1 MDFKNILYNQ
11 EDSVVR
17 ITLNRP
23 DTANALSLEL
33 IEEIITVIEGLE
45 KSQDVSVL
53 VIDSSGKNFSSG
65 HLLKELV
72 DGSMLSYRNV
82 FTRCSEM
89 MEKLHRLAIPVL
101 ASVRG
106 AAFAA
111 GCQLVGACDLAVA
124 EESARFATPGVKIG
138 LFCTTPMVSLTRC
151 VGRKTALDMLITGRV
166 LSAPEALQHGL
177 ISRICTAER
186 LEEETNE
193 IARTIATYSRVAVR
207 SGKAAFYHQIEMAE
221 TEAIFYAK
229 DVISY
234 DLAYEDAREGIR
246 AFIEKREPV
255 WKHQ

>member
-1 MDFKNILYNQ
+1 MDFKNILYKQ
-11 EDSVVR
+11 EDSVAR

-23 DTANALSLEL
+23 DTANALSLEF
-33 IEEIITVIEGLE
+33 IEEIIAVIEELE

-53 VIDSSGKNFSSG
+53 VIDTSGKNFSSG
-65 HLLKELV
+65 HSLKELV
-72 DGSMLSYRNV
+72 DGSMLSYRKV
-82 FTRCSEM
+82 FGRCSEM

-111 GCQLVGACDLAVA
+111 GCQLVAACDLALA
-124 EESARFATPGVKIG
+124 EEKARFATPGVKIG

-151 VGRKTALDMLITGRV
+151 IGRKMALDMLMTGRI

-177 ISRICTAER
+177 ISRICPSER

-193 IARTIATYSRVAVR
+193 MARTIAAHSRVAVR
-207 SGKAAFYHQIEMAE
+207 SGKASFYRQIEMAE
-221 TEAIFYAK
+221 TEALFYAK

-234 DLAYEDAREGIR
+234 DLAYEDAREGIK
-246 AFIEKREPV
+246 AFLEKREAV